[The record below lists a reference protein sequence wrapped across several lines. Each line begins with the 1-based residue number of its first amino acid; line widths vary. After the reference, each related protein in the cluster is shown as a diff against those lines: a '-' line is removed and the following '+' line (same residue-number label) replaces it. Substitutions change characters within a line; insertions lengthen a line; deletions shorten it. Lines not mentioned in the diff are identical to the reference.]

1 MQNDTVIYIV
11 DDDAAVRD
19 AISKLVCSVGMA
31 AQCFVSAEDFLCE
44 YSEEKPGCLVLDVR
58 MNGMGGLE
66 LQQELLVRGSKIPI
80 VIITGHGDIPMAVDA
95 LKNGAVN
102 FIEKPFRNQ
111 SLLDAIR
118 AAIQKDRK
126 LRILDESNKE
136 LVQKYACL
144 TEREREISKFITR
157 GLSSKLIAR
166 ELNLSPRTVES
177 HRANI
182 MKKMESSNT
191 LELFRQLIQIS
202 GIQQQAS
209 TSSLLP

>member
-1 MQNDTVIYIV
+1 MRNETVIYIV
-11 DDDAAVRD
+11 DDDSAVRD
-19 AISKLVCSVGMA
+19 AISKLVNSVGMS
-31 AQCFVSAEDFLCE
+31 AQCFSSAEEFLE
-44 YSEEKPGCLVLDVR
+44 GYSEDAPGCLVLDVR

-66 LQQELLVRGSKIPI
+66 LQQELLNKGSMIPI

-118 AAIQKDRK
+118 AAIQKDK
-126 LRILDESNKE
+126 KIRILDESNRN
-136 LVQKYACL
+136 LVEKYSTL
-144 TEREREISKFITR
+144 TEREREISKFITQ
-157 GLSSKLIAR
+157 GLSSKLIAK

-182 MKKMESSNT
+182 MKKMESNNS
-191 LELFRQLIQIS
+191 LELFRQLMLIGNIKREV
-202 GIQQQAS
+202 AT
-209 TSSLLP
+209 TSSV